1 MKNEISKSIPALLT
15 MAGLAANGA
24 GQYAALPLLQNTQ
37 ANINA
42 DINALTDAIMAYGT
56 GKDLLSVRRDA
67 MRVKG
72 EIGRGFLTLGRDN
85 FKPILG
91 SEYNQSWDNTGLVG
105 SLVIPRT
112 ELEVLPVL
120 HSYKQFMT
128 ANPTFEVESKDI
140 TATAADAL
148 HTQLGMAIGAVKV
161 QEGINSNLLAERDVK
176 AANLR
181 KRMSDLIAE
190 LKMRLPGLDGRW
202 KGFGFNPPDAQE
214 TPDGVGAVTAV
225 LIGPNTAALK
235 WAAPA
240 RAEYY
245 HVFKR
250 VVGVD
255 ADFVLVGSPAD
266 LDFNLE
272 NLPAGSHVDIVVSA
286 VNNGG
291 EGQRSEVVTL
301 VTH

>member
-1 MKNEISKSIPALLT
+1 
-15 MAGLAANGA
+15 MAGLASNGA
-24 GQYAALPLLQNTQ
+24 GQYAALPLLHNTQ

-42 DINALTDAIMAYGT
+42 DINALTDAIMAHGL
-56 GKDLLSVRRDA
+56 GKDLMAIRRGD
-67 MRVKG
+67 MQNKVHVS
-72 EIGRGFLTLGRDN
+72 RGFLTLGRDN
-85 FKPILG
+85 FKPVLG
-91 SEYNQSWDNTGLVG
+91 SEYNEGWDNTGLVG
-105 SLVIPRT
+105 SLAIPRN
-112 ELEVLPVL
+112 ELEVLPLL
-120 HSYKQFMT
+120 HSYNQFMT
-128 ANPTFEVESKDI
+128 ANPTFEVASKDI
-140 TATAADAL
+140 TADAAGAL
-148 HTQLGMAIGAVKV
+148 HTQLELAIGAVKLQDGV
-161 QEGINSNLLAERDVK
+161 VSNLMVERDVK

-214 TPDGVGAVTAV
+214 TPDGIGAVTAV

-255 ADFVLVGSPAD
+255 AEFILVGSPAD
-266 LDFNLE
+266 LDFTLE
-272 NLPAGSHVDIVVSA
+272 NLPANAHVEIVVSA

-291 EGQRSEVVTL
+291 EGQRSGVVTL